1 MTAEQY
7 TSTVTVTVNGDEE
20 THEVPD
26 RKLLV
31 HFLREDAGCT
41 GVHQGCVVGKCGA
54 CTVVVDGTPMKS
66 CMMYSPQANGKD
78 IMTARGLGPKAEEEG
93 VAVEDDGD
101 MLHPIQKGFK
111 EKHGLQCGY
120 CTPGFV
126 LSTYGLL
133 SENASPSEADIDAA
147 VSGNICRCT
156 GYNSIVDSIEWAAE
170 ELKAIRA
177 DTGAADD

>member
-1 MTAEQY
+1 MTPKEPM
-7 TSTVTVTVNGDEE
+7 SSVTVTVNGDEE

-31 HFLREDAGCT
+31 HLLREDFGCT

-54 CTVVVDGTPMKS
+54 CTVIVDDEPIKS
-66 CMMYSPQANGKD
+66 CMMYSPQVDGNEILTANGL
-78 IMTARGLGPKAEEEG
+78 AAEAEQDG
-93 VAVEDDGD
+93 IAIEDDGE
-101 MLHPIQKGFK
+101 MIHPIQKGFK
-111 EKHGLQCGY
+111 EEHGLQCGY

-133 SENASPSEADIDAA
+133 SENEDPSEKDISNA

-156 GYNSIVDSIEWAAE
+156 GYNSIVDSIEWAAD
-170 ELKAIRA
+170 ELEALRSDGGVA
-177 DTGAADD
+177 DE